1 MSQIVSIVLKLRDAE
16 QSHYFEKYIRE
27 MYFDGEVISYSNLPD
42 TQEMYENNPAFKKLV
57 KAEKKAKKAKAD
69 FIHKHL

>member
-1 MSQIVSIVLKLRDAE
+1 
-16 QSHYFEKYIRE
+16 